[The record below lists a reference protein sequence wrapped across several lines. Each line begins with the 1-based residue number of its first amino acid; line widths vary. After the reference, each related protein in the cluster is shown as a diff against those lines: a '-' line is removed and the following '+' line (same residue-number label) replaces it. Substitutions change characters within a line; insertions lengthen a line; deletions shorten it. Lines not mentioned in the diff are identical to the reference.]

1 MDQKMDGK
9 KMSFAA
15 RIVDDPSYPLRNDID
30 GKRDFVLTYYVVD
43 GTMGIYEPMRKNS
56 GLAGRKYLERMR
68 VKKPTSTPLYYQMQV
83 CPRYRIAPVHTTLH
97 PEPCRCDG
105 DIRYTFTLNEF

>member
-1 MDQKMDGK
+1 MDGK

-43 GTMGIYEPMRKNS
+43 GTMGILSRKMALLGADKS
-56 GLAGRKYLERMR
+56 
-68 VKKPTSTPLYYQMQV
+68 
-83 CPRYRIAPVHTTLH
+83 PVTI
-97 PEPCRCDG
+97 PE
-105 DIRYTFTLNEF
+105 EA